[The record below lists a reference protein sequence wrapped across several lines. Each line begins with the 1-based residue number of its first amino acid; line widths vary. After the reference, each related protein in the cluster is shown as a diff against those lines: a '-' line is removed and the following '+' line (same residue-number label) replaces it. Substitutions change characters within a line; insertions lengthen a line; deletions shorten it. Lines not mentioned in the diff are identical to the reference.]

1 VVKHK
6 LLSMGSRGLNSLPN
20 ASNAM
25 ANYQVS
31 ELVCTVPRQQWWGG
45 VMTTVFA
52 YGLYTHYLPSQ
63 PGQISP
69 KKASI
74 SPNAPDPP
82 PIKHRVKDPTANAK
96 KANMACKF
104 PSVGLGQFLLRSI
117 HPCNSYIV
125 SKRGSQSLF
134 ISLPHCVISL
144 PICSAQP
151 APSCLPSS

>member
-1 VVKHK
+1 
-6 LLSMGSRGLNSLPN
+6 MGSRGLNSLPN

-52 YGLYTHYLPSQ
+52 YGLYTHCLPSQ

-125 SKRGSQSLF
+125 SKGVLNLYSYLSLTVLFLSQS
-134 ISLPHCVISL
+134 V
-144 PICSAQP
+144 
-151 APSCLPSS
+151 LPSLHPVVCHHLESG